1 MSTLLKVINIF
12 ANKFTGQI
20 LIVSVPCTS
29 IEFGDTAT
37 ILCLVEKELKDCK
50 NDLRQYSYAIHA
62 LIGCDHCMQMHGYD
76 DNVVYIHYSVRTK
89 SKHEFCFTC

>member
-1 MSTLLKVINIF
+1 MSTPLKVINIF

-20 LIVSVPCTS
+20 LIVSVLCTS

-37 ILCLVEKELKDCK
+37 ILCLVEKELKDLK
-50 NDLRQYSYAIHA
+50 QYSYAIHA
-62 LIGCDHCMQMHGYD
+62 LLGCDHCMQMHGYD
-76 DNVVYIHYSVRTK
+76 ENVVYIHYSVRTK